1 MSEQGSIPNQYLLYD
16 FTYEGQ
22 RHRDKVLLDE
32 DKPNL
37 YMMYDDHDI
46 EITWVKRIRHKG
58 NHIELN
64 IVLND
69 DAYDANEGKV
79 VASAWVCVYVLTDR
93 KHAIDQF
100 EPDCWS
106 YIDEEESS
114 NSTCKGTFYVKNQA
128 GYGCKL
134 CKNPDKC
141 HRRLHEKDKHKS
153 NNG

>member
-1 MSEQGSIPNQYLLYD
+1 MSEQGNIPNQYLLYD
-16 FTYEGQ
+16 FIYEGQ
-22 RHRDKVLLDE
+22 KHKGKVLLDE
-32 DKPNL
+32 ETPNL
-37 YMMYDDHDI
+37 YMMYDDYDI

-58 NHIELN
+58 KYIELN
-64 IVLND
+64 IVIND

-79 VASAWVCVYVLTDR
+79 VASAWVCVYALTDR

-128 GYGCKL
+128 GHGCNL
-134 CKNPDKC
+134 CQNPDKC
-141 HRRLHEKDKHKS
+141 HRR
-153 NNG
+153 